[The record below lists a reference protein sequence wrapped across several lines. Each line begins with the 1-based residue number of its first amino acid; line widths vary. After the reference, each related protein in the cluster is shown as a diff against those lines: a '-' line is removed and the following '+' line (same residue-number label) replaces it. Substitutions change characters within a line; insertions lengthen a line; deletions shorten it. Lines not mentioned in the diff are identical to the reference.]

1 MTQEDC
7 KERID
12 RQPYDDIFWKG
23 VDRAI
28 FGGLRKQQ
36 KPFGS
41 NATES
46 LERMSFAPE
55 QHAARSVRTAGRT
68 LLTSIS
74 QSTREQSCPNRNQSR
89 ESPLPLKQTGNYDL
103 MVRSETD
110 RASSRGLPGKVPTP
124 PQRRL
129 GARSLRDD
137 RDSVR
142 DGVSGFRGVRS
153 RGSERTERQDNF
165 SHWAGTSFSQTGQT
179 GTGQTGRTR
188 ASQTQTA
195 TAQTAGASRGIR
207 APQLQPIATLCR
219 TACEANSNF
228 CNHMEDTSVVIDP
241 FFGDAEDQ
249 WGFFAV
255 YDGHGGRQAVDY
267 CEQKLHTVLLDE
279 VSGKLSND
287 TSDEAI
293 SEAFARTFRRMDDQL
308 KMLGTWRCGC
318 TVTVVLAHRSSKKM
332 RLHSANVGDSRA
344 VVIDGSDVQR
354 LSRDHRPTDPAEIQ
368 RVESEG
374 GFVVRGRV
382 VGQLGVSRA
391 LGDHSLKSLG
401 VTWCPYVSAREV
413 SLDSVL
419 VIGSDGLWDVL
430 SDGDV
435 RTVVDRAASE
445 GVPEKTPELLI
456 KAALRAGSTDNTTTL
471 VSFFGDVKSFL

>member
-12 RQPYDDIFWKG
+12 RQPYDDVFWKG
-23 VDRAI
+23 VNRAI

-110 RASSRGLPGKVPTP
+110 RASSRGLPGQVPTP

-153 RGSERTERQDNF
+153 RGSERTEQI
-165 SHWAGTSFSQTGQT
+165 
-179 GTGQTGRTR
+179 GR
-188 ASQTQTA
+188 
-195 TAQTAGASRGIR
+195 
-207 APQLQPIATLCR
+207 
-219 TACEANSNF
+219 
-228 CNHMEDTSVVIDP
+228 
-241 FFGDAEDQ
+241 
-249 WGFFAV
+249 
-255 YDGHGGRQAVDY
+255 
-267 CEQKLHTVLLDE
+267 
-279 VSGKLSND
+279 
-287 TSDEAI
+287 
-293 SEAFARTFRRMDDQL
+293 
-308 KMLGTWRCGC
+308 
-318 TVTVVLAHRSSKKM
+318 AH
-332 RLHSANVGDSRA
+332 V
-344 VVIDGSDVQR
+344 
-354 LSRDHRPTDPAEIQ
+354 
-368 RVESEG
+368 
-374 GFVVRGRV
+374 
-382 VGQLGVSRA
+382 
-391 LGDHSLKSLG
+391 
-401 VTWCPYVSAREV
+401 
-413 SLDSVL
+413 
-419 VIGSDGLWDVL
+419 
-430 SDGDV
+430 
-435 RTVVDRAASE
+435 
-445 GVPEKTPELLI
+445 
-456 KAALRAGSTDNTTTL
+456 
-471 VSFFGDVKSFL
+471 